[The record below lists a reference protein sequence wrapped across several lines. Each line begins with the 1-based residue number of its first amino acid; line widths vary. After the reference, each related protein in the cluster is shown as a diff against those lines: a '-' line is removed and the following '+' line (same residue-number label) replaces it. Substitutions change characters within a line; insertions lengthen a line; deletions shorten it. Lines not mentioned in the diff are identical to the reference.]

1 MAETTMKNIDLAI
14 RSKEKFTINGNE
26 NDVIELNTADVGI
39 TARYAKVIPR
49 INGIPTFQVRNEE
62 DVDNLDL
69 DLDTDPTGEKF
80 SSEWDRINNEI
91 KDVINFVYDYDVCS
105 VCAKSGS
112 MFDLMGGQFRFE
124 VIMETLFNLYDTTIT
139 DETKK
144 LSKRI
149 QKHTDK
155 YMPQDHKRK

>member
-49 INGIPTFQVRNEE
+49 INQFIE

-80 SSEWDRINNEI
+80 SSEWDRINDEI

>member
-49 INGIPTFQVRNEE
+49 INQFIE
-62 DVDNLDL
+62 DVDKLDL

-91 KDVINFVYDYDVCS
+91 KDVINYVYDYDVCK

-112 MFDLMGGQFRFE
+112 MFDLTGGQFRFE

-139 DETKK
+139 NETKK